1 MSLKY
6 FERIVNNLEFN
17 FVPIFSFK
25 DDSIIGYRII
35 KDFSK
40 LGFNDKE
47 YMYQLAYDM
56 DIFEDFTLQLLKK
69 ACVHSIEKTFS
80 HTYLFYTLR
89 LNFIK
94 DVKSFFLSID
104 KIVEELKLEKDKIVF
119 DIKGVENWSEFYS
132 KYSNIF
138 SYNIILRESRTTK
151 LNINSIINSQALFIE
166 PRSIDTLVFIK
177 ASASINAPFIFNLK
191 KEKELLISQIKALG
205 IDYYYN
211 Y

>member
-1 MSLKY
+1 MAPGGGAGDGAAPHGGD
-6 FERIVNNLEFN
+6 REFHN
-17 FVPIFSFK
+17 
-25 DDSIIGYRII
+25 
-35 KDFSK
+35 
-40 LGFNDKE
+40 
-47 YMYQLAYDM
+47 
-56 DIFEDFTLQLLKK
+56 
-69 ACVHSIEKTFS
+69 
-80 HTYLFYTLR
+80 
-89 LNFIK
+89 
-94 DVKSFFLSID
+94 
-104 KIVEELKLEKDKIVF
+104 
-119 DIKGVENWSEFYS
+119 

-191 KEKELLISQIKALG
+191 KEKELLLSQIKALG

>member
-17 FVPIFSFK
+17 FVPIFSFR
-25 DDSIIGYRII
+25 DNSILGYRII
-35 KDFSK
+35 KYFSK

-56 DIFEDFTLQLLKK
+56 GIFENFTLQLLKK
-69 ACVHSIEKTFS
+69 AYTHSIEKNFS
-80 HTYLFYTLR
+80 NNYLFYTLR
-89 LNFIK
+89 LNYIK
-94 DVKSFFLSID
+94 DIKSFFHSID
-104 KIVEELKLEKDKIVF
+104 KIVDELNLDKEKIVF
-119 DIKGVENWSEFYS
+119 DIKGIDNWSEFHN

-191 KEKELLISQIKALG
+191 KEKELLLSQIKALG